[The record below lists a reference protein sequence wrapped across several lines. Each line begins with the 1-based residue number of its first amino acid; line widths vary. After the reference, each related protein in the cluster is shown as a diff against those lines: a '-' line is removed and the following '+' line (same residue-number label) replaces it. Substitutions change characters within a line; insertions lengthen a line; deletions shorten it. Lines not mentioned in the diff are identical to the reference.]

1 MKWIVQ
7 HARNLFALKRRG
19 PSFKGNQNRACAN
32 RGLVHHAYRCDLETR
47 RVIRVVSK
55 HGHVATVSVVSLR
68 IGTGCPASYETY
80 MIGGEREVKIGVHVR
95 FRTSATRSLSYQIVQ
110 TLLRREKQGC
120 STEERLQALSSA

>member
-47 RVIRVVSK
+47 RVIGVVSK
-55 HGHVATVSVVSLR
+55 HGHVATVSVVSLG
-68 IGTGCPASYETY
+68 IGTGCPTSYETY
-80 MIGGEREVKIGVHVR
+80 TIGGEHEVKIGGHVR
-95 FRTSATRSLSYQIVQ
+95 FRTSATCSLSYQIV
-110 TLLRREKQGC
+110 
-120 STEERLQALSSA
+120 